1 MQDSAI
7 APVPASFRV
16 RLAAMVYESLLV
28 LAVLFIA
35 SLPFLY
41 VVGDARSG
49 WLHLVFQLYLACV
62 LFAYFAAFWRRSGQ
76 TLAMKTWRIR
86 LVGPDGGRVT
96 LKLALQR
103 FLLMGLMPAAG
114 LAGYWWTPAG
124 TWPWIVVGSAGLLWA
139 LADRDR
145 QFLHD
150 RLLGTRL
157 VRVPRA
163 P

>member
-7 APVPASFRV
+7 APVSASFGA

-41 VVGDARSG
+41 LVGDAQSG
-49 WLHLVFQLYLACV
+49 WRHFAFQAYLLGL
-62 LFAYFAAFWRRSGQ
+62 LFAYFGTFWRRSGQ

-86 LVGPDGGRVT
+86 LIGPDGGRVT

-103 FLLMGLMPAAG
+103 YLLAWVSL
-114 LAGYWWTPAG
+114 LPAG
-124 TWPWIVVGSAGLLWA
+124 AGFWWA
-139 LADRDR
+139 LFDRDR

-157 VRVPRA
+157 VRVPRKA
-163 P
+163 

>member
-16 RLAAMVYESLLV
+16 RIAAMVYESLLV

-62 LFAYFAAFWRRSGQ
+62 LFAYFNAFWRRSGQ

-86 LVGPDGGRVT
+86 LVGPDGGCIP
-96 LKLALQR
+96 LKLAVLR
-103 FLLMGLMPAAG
+103 YLFAWVGLL
-114 LAGYWWTPAG
+114 LAGAG
-124 TWPWIVVGSAGLLWA
+124 FWWA
-139 LADRDR
+139 LADRDC

-150 RLLGTRL
+150 RLLDTRL
-157 VRVPRA
+157 VRVPRPA
-163 P
+163 